1 MTDPYATLGEQLLA
15 AASQQRARRGTFR
28 ARSPWRARRVHV
40 AAVAAVLLL
49 AGSAI
54 GVAATGLLDGSP
66 VSPEVAPNPDAG
78 NGVPVAGERDAGLA
92 LLASDP
98 TGGLPWG
105 LRVLH
110 TTRGQ
115 MCVQV
120 GRVQGGQLG
129 ELGVDSAFGD
139 DGRFHPLS
147 GDVLPPGYGGS
158 AGQIECTSPGQTV
171 IFEDAKADRSG
182 VRLLPAEFAKP
193 PPRKL
198 PRAGSPL
205 PIEGLPPAKDLRAL
219 AYGLL
224 GPHAV
229 SVTYRTPDGLHTVP
243 VRAPDGAFLLVEPTG
258 DYGYPSG
265 IGGSIG
271 GEAGPHGV
279 AVTLAGLLKAA
290 APPSVTGRLKPTV
303 PPIVSAVTFR
313 FGSHLCSQGV
323 GAPVREPCPTP
334 RPQPVHRSWFSPT
347 RSLREP
353 VGLRLLPQA
362 HEACAAAFLLY
373 PCYEGQ
379 VSFIAPYRIGAA
391 GTDYDVE
398 AVVKC
403 KVDGHNVGGQPET
416 AWGLERDVRA
426 HEPIRTVSLGK
437 FVYTPKCAS
446 TESFRVTYRNPRGPS
461 RADPHESVIVG
472 SVSMKDAAL
481 PGGAPGGH

>member
-15 AASQQRARRGTFR
+15 AAARQRARRGAVR
-28 ARSPWRARRVHV
+28 GRSPWRSRRVHV
-40 AAVAAVLLL
+40 TAVAAVLLL

-54 GVAATGLLDGSP
+54 GLAATGLLDGSP
-66 VSPEVAPNPDAG
+66 VRPEVAPNPDAG

-92 LLASDP
+92 LLAFDP
-98 TGGLPWG
+98 AGGLPWG

-115 MCVQV
+115 VCVQV

-129 ELGVDSAFGD
+129 ELGLDSAFGD

-158 AGQIECTSPGQTV
+158 AGQTECASPGQTL

-193 PPRKL
+193 PRKL
-198 PRAGSPL
+198 PRAGSP
-205 PIEGLPPAKDLRAL
+205 PPVEGLPPAKDLRAL

-229 SVTYRTPDGLHTVP
+229 SVTYRTPDGLRTTP
-243 VRAPDGAFLLVEPTG
+243 VRAPDGAFLLVEATG

-271 GEAGPHGV
+271 GEAGAHGV
-279 AVTLAGLLKAA
+279 DVIPAGLRKWELET
-290 APPSVTGRLKPTV
+290 PS
-303 PPIVSAVTFR
+303 IVSAVTFR
-313 FGSHLCSQGV
+313 FGARLCSQGV

-334 RPQPVHRSWFSPT
+334 RPQPVHRSWFNPT

-353 VGLRLLPQA
+353 VGLRLLAQSRQ
-362 HEACAAAFLLY
+362 ACATAFLLY
-373 PCYEGQ
+373 PCYKGQ
-379 VSFIAPYRIGAA
+379 VDFLAPYRISAA
-391 GTDYDVE
+391 GTDYDIE
-398 AVVKC
+398 ALVKC
-403 KVDGHNVGGQPET
+403 KVDGRNVGGQPET
-416 AWGLERDVRA
+416 AWGLERNVRS
-426 HEPIRTVSLGK
+426 HELIRTVSLGK

-446 TESFRVTYRNPRGPS
+446 TESFQVTYRNPRGPS
-461 RADPHESVIVG
+461 RADPHESIVVG
-472 SVSMKDAAL
+472 SVSMKDAVL
-481 PGGAPGGH
+481 PGGARGSR